1 MTAASAELTGWARY
15 AQAVAVE
22 LDLLGRPP
30 IGLSGTVRSDLPTGA
45 GLSSSAAL
53 EVSVALALCAIAG
66 FELEPFALAL
76 ACQRAE
82 LRAVGVPCG
91 ILDQAASVLGRE
103 GEAILLD
110 CGTLDY
116 RLVPVPAQAA
126 LVVVDS
132 AVSHS
137 HESSGYADRRRELE
151 HALQLVGAT
160 RSTEV
165 ELAALDSLDP
175 LSQRR
180 LRHVVTENRRVLEFV
195 AALERGDLAAAGAL
209 LLAGHA
215 SLRDDYEVSIP
226 EIDLLVELACD
237 AGAYGARLLGGG
249 FGGSIIALADVERA
263 EEIAAA
269 VSDELPGA
277 DRARRLV
284 ARGAGVSGRQR
295 VREPVGAL
303 EQAVPLG
310 RVGAAARGA
319 EPALGVIQVEVDLGP
334 RLEIAR
340 VARRVQVGG
349 GEVARRE
356 ADRRLPFDPQ
366 AEAVVAG
373 QRQPARVAVQAVLL
387 REDVRHV
394 LLGDGALEAAD
405 DRRGEPVGV
414 VLPGPAAVPRDALEA
429 GQEDE
434 PDPDA
439 RHVVDARARA
449 RRRSR
454 RPARPTRAAGTCGDA

>member
-1 MTAASAELTGWARY
+1 MIRPVVNGAAGITFTAFAPGRVNLIGEHTDYSGGFVLPVAIQYGVSIDVQGEATEISLTSEQAGPAPPFPGDGGDDDVTGWARY
-15 AQAVAVE
+15 ARAVAVE

-30 IGLSGTVRSDLPTGA
+30 IGLSGTVRSDLPPGA

-53 EVSVALALCAIAG
+53 EVSIALALCAIAG

-116 RLVPVPAQAA
+116 RLVPVPAKAA
-126 LVVVDS
+126 LIVVDS

-165 ELAALDSLDP
+165 EASALDSLDE
-175 LSQRR
+175 LSRRR
-180 LRHVVTENRRVLEFV
+180 LRHVVTENQRVLEFV
-195 AALERGDLAAAGAL
+195 TALERGDLAAAGAL

-215 SLRDDYEVSIP
+215 SLRDDYEISIA

-249 FGGSIIALADVERA
+249 FGGSIVALADVERA
-263 EEIAAA
+263 DEIAEA
-269 VSDELPGA
+269 VRESY
-277 DRARRLV
+277 RARTGRAGVSLV
-284 ARGAGVSGRQR
+284 ARAS
-295 VREPVGAL
+295 VGASVY
-303 EQAVPLG
+303 EN
-310 RVGAAARGA
+310 R
-319 EPALGVIQVEVDLGP
+319 
-334 RLEIAR
+334 
-340 VARRVQVGG
+340 
-349 GEVARRE
+349 
-356 ADRRLPFDPQ
+356 
-366 AEAVVAG
+366 
-373 QRQPARVAVQAVLL
+373 
-387 REDVRHV
+387 
-394 LLGDGALEAAD
+394 
-405 DRRGEPVGV
+405 
-414 VLPGPAAVPRDALEA
+414 
-429 GQEDE
+429 
-434 PDPDA
+434 
-439 RHVVDARARA
+439 
-449 RRRSR
+449 
-454 RPARPTRAAGTCGDA
+454 